1 MKETFNVCLYNF
13 RRKKKEAKPTKLS
26 GSAGSAGSARFSE
39 TQTQMESER
48 VCEDGQDPSEQD
60 LMIKGYLGFGI
71 P

>member
-1 MKETFNVCLYNF
+1 MCVCITLEE
-13 RRKKKEAKPTKLS
+13 KKKEAKPTKLS
-26 GSAGSAGSARFSE
+26 GCSAGSAGSARFSE

>member
-1 MKETFNVCLYNF
+1 MCVCITLEE
-13 RRKKKEAKPTKLS
+13 KKKEAKPTKLS